1 MGQIV
6 GGAAKPKRC
15 NINQL
20 SQLGTPAAGEHI
32 LVSSDN
38 SMNAAGQGNF
48 DCYIV
53 GDGTTAATALEI
65 KMINP
70 EIYESTPYS
79 NELDLAS
86 YTKNSK
92 FINSSNAWATQTG
105 ANSINISVTAGETIK
120 ITSNSSYGAIIAF
133 LRSNTTVGTAVDF
146 SASYNGRISLTA
158 GQTITYTI
166 PEDCTLLY
174 VFNETSTDT
183 LLPSSISVSKQAVTK
198 FESLDADVGLI
209 KSDLYTTGEAYTSVD
224 FSILT
229 TKNKYINNNNAWSLG
244 SASYNNSYLVP
255 ADGATKVRVTSNTV
269 QGAIIAFL
277 KSETPYTEAVD
288 FSAEQPAK
296 ISLVVGT
303 TQEFSIP
310 SDCTLVYVFNK
321 TRSDNLLPSSLEL
334 LKEALVSRMD
344 VLQEQVEELSAQVE
358 DIDTDA
364 IAQLELQVNG
374 GNEDVPIIL
383 ERGYAQKS
391 NYSTVQIVTNY
402 TIRVLSSVL
411 KGKYNIKTNSGYVIR
426 GVTAWNG
433 GAATEGTLP
442 TENITGVTG
451 CTNLVTQAA
460 LTEYNCDGTYE
471 YTIITF
477 CKENASATIS
487 PSEDIVESCTG
498 GAVVGIEQR
507 VQGLEASVGTYR
519 VIHKALFMGDSINY
533 GLASYFNGTQ
543 SGVREVTFNRISDYF
558 AQMTGAEV
566 DNIAARGTGY
576 VADTRNLG
584 NGWEKAQVTDY
595 SNYNLVCICLGI
607 NDYIQHVSIGTLE
620 ANAEGTVI
628 GNMTRIINKI
638 MTDNPL
644 CKVVIFSPYN
654 SWGQVCDDSGSEY
667 QVADYYGD
675 ESTDYALGHAIRGH
689 TLTEYITAIDSVCAA
704 YHIQH
709 VKLSESGMINKA
721 NIKKVL
727 ADGLHPIV
735 DVRPMLAAELFGRKM
750 YD

>member
-53 GDGTTAATALEI
+53 GDGVTAATALEI

-70 EIYESTPYS
+70 EIYESAPYIE
-79 NELDLAS
+79 ELNLAS
-86 YTKNSK
+86 YTKNNK
-92 FINSSNAWATQTG
+92 FINSSNEWATQNG
-105 ANSINISVTAGETIK
+105 SNSINISVNAGETIA
-120 ITSNSSYGAIIAF
+120 ITSNSNYGAIIAF
-133 LRSNTTVGTAVDF
+133 LKSNTVVGTAVDF
-146 SASYNGRISLTA
+146 STSYNGRISLTA
-158 GQTITYTI
+158 GETDTYVI
-166 PEDCTLLY
+166 PEDCT
-174 VFNETSTDT
+174 
-183 LLPSSISVSKQAVTK
+183 
-198 FESLDADVGLI
+198 
-209 KSDLYTTGEAYTSVD
+209 
-224 FSILT
+224 IL
-229 TKNKYINNNNAWSLG
+229 
-244 SASYNNSYLVP
+244 
-255 ADGATKVRVTSNTV
+255 
-269 QGAIIAFL
+269 
-277 KSETPYTEAVD
+277 
-288 FSAEQPAK
+288 
-296 ISLVVGT
+296 
-303 TQEFSIP
+303 
-310 SDCTLVYVFNK
+310 YVFNK
-321 TRSDNLLPSSLEL
+321 TSTDTFTPSSIKVSKVAITKIETFDTDLEL
-334 LKEALVSRMD
+334 IKKNLYGTERTISVPLVQGYATADIGQSKIEIGSMTNRIRTWVLQGSYTIKLKEGYVVRGVAAWNGGITEGNPSETFSASDVSSLTPNIIQSTFQKTD
-344 VLQEQVEELSAQVE
+344 SDTEYSIVTICKTDASASISPSEDCIESITASNEDGIVDIVGTLKKEVNGTIKEFPITFAQGYVSQKSSSAAQV
-358 DIDTDA
+358 TSLSTRVMA
-364 IAQLELQVNG
+364 CVLTK
-374 GNEDVPIIL
+374 
-383 ERGYAQKS
+383 GY
-391 NYSTVQIVTNY
+391 T
-402 TIRVLSSVL
+402 
-411 KGKYNIKTNSGYVIR
+411 IKTNSGYVIR
-426 GVTAWNG
+426 NITAWNG
-433 GAATEGTLP
+433 GSLEEGDMP
-442 TENITGVTG
+442 TQNITGISS
-451 CTNLVTQAA
+451 CINLVSNAA
-460 LTEYNCDGTYE
+460 LTEYTHTDTRKFF
-471 YTIITF
+471 IATF
-477 CKENASATIS
+477 CKVPATS
-487 PSEDIVESCTG
+487 DVLPSENIVKSCTAG
-498 GAVVGIEQR
+498 EVGI
-507 VQGLEASVGTYR
+507 LEETKESK
-519 VIHKALFMGDSINY
+519 VIKKVLFMGDSINY
-533 GLASYFNGTQ
+533 GLASYFNGTK
-543 SGVREVTFNRISDYF
+543 SGVLEITTNRISDFF
-558 AQMTGAEV
+558 AQMTGAQV

>member
-1 MGQIV
+1 MGQII
-6 GGAAKPKRC
+6 GSSAKPKRC
-15 NINQL
+15 NLNKL

-48 DCYIV
+48 DAYVV
-53 GDGTTAATALEI
+53 GDGTKAATALEL
-65 KMINP
+65 KMVTP
-70 EIYESTPYS
+70 EIYETNPQS
-79 NELDLAS
+79 EEMDLAS
-86 YTKNSK
+86 YPKNAK

-105 ANSINISVTAGETIK
+105 ANSINIPVSAGESIA
-120 ITSNSSYGAIIAF
+120 ITSNSRYGAIIAF
-133 LRSNTTVGTAVDF
+133 LRSNTAVGTAVDF
-146 SASYNGRISLTA
+146 SSSYNGRISLTA
-158 GQTITYTI
+158 GETDTYII

-174 VFNETSTDT
+174 VFNKTSTDT
-183 LLPSSISVSKQAVTK
+183 LLPTSISVSKQGVTK
-198 FESLDADVGLI
+198 FETLDADLGLI
-209 KSDLYTTGEAYTSVD
+209 KSYLYGTEKVISTT
-224 FSILT
+224 L
-229 TKNKYINNNNAWSLG
+229 
-244 SASYNNSYLVP
+244 
-255 ADGATKVRVTSNTV
+255 V
-269 QGAIIAFL
+269 QGYATA
-277 KSETPYTEAVD
+277 
-288 FSAEQPAK
+288 
-296 ISLVVGT
+296 
-303 TQEFSIP
+303 
-310 SDCTLVYVFNK
+310 
-321 TRSDNLLPSSLEL
+321 
-334 LKEALVSRMD
+334 
-344 VLQEQVEELSAQVE
+344 VLQDGNIE
-358 DIDTDA
+358 
-364 IAQLELQVNG
+364 IATLTNRIRTYVLHG
-374 GNEDVPIIL
+374 
-383 ERGYAQKS
+383 
-391 NYSTVQIVTNY
+391 NY
-402 TIRVLSSVL
+402 TIKLKDGYVVRGVAAWNGGVTEGNPSGTFSALDVRSLITDQTKSEFQKTDNVTEYSIVTICKTDTSASISPSEDCIESITASNEDGVIERVGTLEKEINGTIKEFPITLAQGYAS
-411 KGKYNIKTNSGYVIR
+411 KYNNTTVKIASLSTRIMSCVLEGRYTIRTNNGYVIR

-433 GAATEGTLP
+433 GNLVKGDMP
-442 TENITGVTG
+442 TQNITNVTSCDNVLSGV
-451 CTNLVTQAA
+451 A
-460 LTEYNCDGTYE
+460 LTEYTHTDSRNFY
-471 YTIITF
+471 IITF
-477 CKENASATIS
+477 CKVPATLDVL
-487 PSEDIVESCTG
+487 PSEDIVKSCTTG
-498 GAVVGIEQR
+498 EAGI
-507 VQGLEASVGTYR
+507 LEEINESK
-519 VIHKALFMGDSINY
+519 VIKKALFMGDSINY
-533 GLASYFNGTQ
+533 GLASYFNGTK
-543 SGVREVTFNRISDYF
+543 SGVLEITTNRISDFF
-558 AQMTGAEV
+558 AQMTGAQV

-607 NDYIQHVSIGTLE
+607 NDYIQHVNIGTLE

-675 ESTDYALGHAIRGH
+675 ESTDYALGYAISGH

>member
-6 GGAAKPKRC
+6 SLAAKPKRC
-15 NINQL
+15 NISQL

-53 GDGTTAATALEI
+53 GNGTTAATELEL
-65 KMINP
+65 KKINP
-70 EIYESTPYS
+70 ELYTSG
-79 NELDLAS
+79 AS
-86 YTKNSK
+86 Y
-92 FINSSNAWATQTG
+92 I
-105 ANSINISVTAGETIK
+105 
-120 ITSNSSYGAIIAF
+120 
-133 LRSNTTVGTAVDF
+133 
-146 SASYNGRISLTA
+146 
-158 GQTITYTI
+158 
-166 PEDCTLLY
+166 
-174 VFNETSTDT
+174 
-183 LLPSSISVSKQAVTK
+183 
-198 FESLDADVGLI
+198 
-209 KSDLYTTGEAYTSVD
+209 SVD
-224 FSILT
+224 FSSLT
-229 TKNKYINNNNAWSLG
+229 EKNKYINANNVWRLG
-244 SASYNNSYLVP
+244 STTYNTSYLVP
-255 ADGATKVRVTSNTV
+255 VDGATKVRVTSNTI

-277 KSETPYTEAVD
+277 KSETPYTAAVD
-288 FSAEQPAK
+288 FSAEQPAR
-296 ISLVVGT
+296 ISLEVGT
-303 TQEFSIP
+303 TQEFDIP

-321 TRSDNLLPSSLEL
+321 TDAYNFLPSSLEL
-334 LKEALVSRMD
+334 LKESLVLKTD
-344 VLQEQVEELSAQVE
+344 VLQSQVDELSAQVE

-374 GNEDVPIIL
+374 GNEDVPITQ
-383 ERGYAQKS
+383 ERGYAQNS
-391 NYSTVQIVTNY
+391 GSTTVQIVTSGSSAN
-402 TIRVLSSVL
+402 TRVLSCVL
-411 KGKYNIKTNSGYVIR
+411 KGSYNIKTNAGYVIR

-442 TENITGVTG
+442 TENITGVTN

-487 PSEDIVESCTG
+487 PNENIVQSCTK
-498 GAVVGIEQR
+498 AVVGIEQR
-507 VQGLEASVGTYR
+507 VQDLEANVGTYR

-533 GLASYFNGTQ
+533 GLASYFNGTK
-543 SGVREVTFNRISDYF
+543 SGVREVTNNRISDYF
-558 AQMTGAEV
+558 AQMTGAQV

-584 NGWEKAQVTDY
+584 NGWVKAQNTDF
-595 SNYNLVCICLGI
+595 STYNLVCICLGI
-607 NDYIQHVSIGTLE
+607 NDYIQHVSIGSVE
-620 ANAEGTVI
+620 ANAEGSVC

-638 MTDNPL
+638 MTDSPL

-667 QVADYYGD
+667 QNADYYGD
-675 ESTDYALGHAIRGH
+675 ESTDYALGYAIRGH

-750 YD
+750 FD